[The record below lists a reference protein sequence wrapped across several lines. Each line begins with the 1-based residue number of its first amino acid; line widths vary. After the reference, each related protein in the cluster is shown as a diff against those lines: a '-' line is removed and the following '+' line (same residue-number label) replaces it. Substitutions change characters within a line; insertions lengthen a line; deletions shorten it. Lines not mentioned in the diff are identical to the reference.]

1 MTMVLVL
8 SNDIVLKRTEVL
20 GATRL
25 GWEILGLAGRK
36 RRRRRR
42 ERSCIHDISTEKKK
56 KTLKEKRKTL
66 QNKEKSAEN
75 IKQ

>member
-56 KTLKEKRKTL
+56 TLKEKRKTL